1 MVRDKHAFKIVKCGL
16 IYLGTVSARH
26 LCPGEVIT
34 LKCDHE
40 ALSNGDEFQDI
51 VWSVNGSRRWSK
63 LAICNRS
70 LACVVNQTEE
80 TDGIKVLGISNG
92 TLKIKRTTRNATTS
106 HMDFKCVIH
115 NGSHAPAHTVR
126 IKLDVE
132 CKSDF
137 ISPGRA
143 GQYLHILISTLT
155 MES

>member
-1 MVRDKHAFKIVKCGL
+1 MVRDKHTFKIVKCGL

-26 LCPGEVIT
+26 LCPGEAIT

-40 ALSNGDEFQDI
+40 ALTNGDEFQDI
-51 VWSVNGSRRWSK
+51 EWSVNGSGGWSD
-63 LAICNRS
+63 LAFCNRS
-70 LACVVNQTEE
+70 LTCAVIKSEE
-80 TDGIKVLGISNG
+80 TDGIKVLRISNG
-92 TLKIKRTTRNATTS
+92 ALTIKRTTRNATTS
-106 HMDFKCVIH
+106 HIDFKCVIH

-143 GQYLHILISTLT
+143 G
-155 MES
+155 